1 MEIHV
6 VGMEDDDKVRGGKPP
21 YNPLETIRL
30 EVERRNFQNNRDF
43 WDKFFAESQTS
54 WIGKPIITGTGGE
67 CSDLSEYFYNPSK
80 LCDEYKNAILVEE
93 KDKYYV
99 PTIDEFFVGF
109 EFEFLYQEY
118 TYPVK
123 LKGEPTFKT
132 EWKKAEYTSSFFG
145 YPDED
150 EVDGVGDN
158 LDVYVELKQVRVKRL
173 DQIDLE
179 EIGFLSA
186 EKEHVFKHKNWTI
199 RVVNWCHVNGA
210 AMYISEYLD
219 AANVNLVFKGF
230 IRNKSE
236 LIKMLK
242 MVGYGS

>member
-1 MEIHV
+1 M
-6 VGMEDDDKVRGGKPP
+6 
-21 YNPLETIRL
+21 
-30 EVERRNFQNNRDF
+30 
-43 WDKFFAESQTS
+43 
-54 WIGKPIITGTGGE
+54 
-67 CSDLSEYFYNPSK
+67 
-80 LCDEYKNAILVEE
+80 EE

-118 TYPVK
+118 VYPVEALSENKVK
-123 LKGEPTFKT
+123 LRGEPTLKT
-132 EWKKAEYTSSFFG
+132 EWKKAEYTASFFG
-145 YPDED
+145 YSDED
-150 EVDGVGDN
+150 EVDGVGDD
-158 LDVYVELKQVRVKRL
+158 LDGYVELKQVRVKRL

-219 AANVNLVFKGF
+219 AANVNIVFKGF

-242 MVGYGS
+242 MVGHGR

>member
-6 VGMEDDDKVRGGKPP
+6 IDMEDDDKVRGDKPP
-21 YNPLETIRL
+21 YNPLEAIRL
-30 EVERRNFQNNRDF
+30 EVERRDFQNNRDF

-54 WIGKPIITGTGGE
+54 WVGKPIITGTGGE
-67 CSDLSEYFYNPSK
+67 CNFGDLSEHFYNPSK
-80 LCDEYKNAILVEE
+80 LCDEYKNAILMEE

-150 EVDGVGDN
+150 EVDGVGDG
-158 LDVYVELKQVRVKRL
+158 LDGYVELKQVRVKKL
-173 DQIDLE
+173 DRIDLE
-179 EIGFLSA
+179 ELDFALKELEQCKYFYHTKQTQLS
-186 EKEHVFKHKNWTI
+186 I
-199 RVVNWCHVNGA
+199 QVVNWCSGRGT
-210 AMYISEYLD
+210 AMYIIEYID
-219 AANVNLVFKGF
+219 GINLILF
-230 IRNKSE
+230 
-236 LIKMLK
+236 KMLLFL
-242 MVGYGS
+242 